1 MRAFKKNIVTSSNYF
16 RPNDS
21 LTRAETITLLMRSSG
36 ILIETLQYSLFYDV
50 NINNSHAKYI
60 NTFARY
66 LGIPGGNFEPNKS
79 ITRGELAKILYVF
92 DQKRRKEGN

>member
-1 MRAFKKNIVTSSNYF
+1 MRAFIRHIVTGSNYF

-21 LTRAETITLLMRSSG
+21 LTRAETITLLVRSSG
-36 ILIETLQYSLFYDV
+36 ISIEALSHSLFEDV

-79 ITRGELAKILYVF
+79 ITRGELAKILYIF
-92 DQKRRKEGN
+92 DQKRKKESN